1 MTTTWSKAKGNW
13 QDVLAGV
20 FLVLF
25 FFLQVNLIFK
35 ESRVFDEHLFIN
47 AGYQFLTKKDFT
59 ADPYNPP
66 LAREI
71 TSFPLLF
78 NINLI
83 NDPFLFWPRLMVVFF
98 SLGLS
103 FLLYK
108 WSSKLW
114 GKKAGLI
121 SLILL
126 LLTPEIL
133 AHSHLVL
140 TDLLTA
146 FFLFLTYFLFDK
158 YFIQK
163 KNPGK
168 KEKVIFFISLGFSLA
183 VRTVNLFLLAPL
195 FIYYFFFLRKE
206 KLLTV
211 KDFALG
217 VVLVITVIWS
227 TYFFTLEPVL
237 GYRTD
242 PNREAFS
249 FIKAHPGLSFLLEK
263 PIPLG
268 SYISTYKSNYI
279 FLKTDKLPKYAA
291 FMGKEIGRGP
301 GYFTL
306 LVFLLKTPIPLL
318 IIFGYPLLKKE
329 KNETEKFLKTTSL
342 LILSEILFLGTD
354 IRIRYFLCLYPL
366 FTILGGRTIVDFNN
380 KTRTK
385 TLLTGL
391 IVWLAIS
398 TFSSYPHFL
407 TYFNEIV
414 GKENGYKI
422 VVDSNLDWGQGLP
435 SLKKYLENNNIKD
448 YQLAYFGSANPE
460 DYGLSYER
468 IKDFNPQET
477 KEIKELDLSR
487 PIVISASCW
496 YFCGYYK
503 NEELKTKTPKVIE
516 GQYLLFN

>member
-71 TSFPLLF
+71 TSLPLLLNF
-78 NINLI
+78 NLI

-133 AHSHLVL
+133 AHSHLAL

-301 GYFTL
+301 GYLTL
-306 LVFLLKTPIPLL
+306 LVLLLKTPIPLL
-318 IIFGYPLLKKE
+318 IFFIYPLFRKE
-329 KNETEKFLKTTSL
+329 KNETEKFLKITSL
-342 LILSEILFLGTD
+342 LILSEILF
-354 IRIRYFLCLYPL
+354 
-366 FTILGGRTIVDFNN
+366 
-380 KTRTK
+380 
-385 TLLTGL
+385 
-391 IVWLAIS
+391 
-398 TFSSYPHFL
+398 
-407 TYFNEIV
+407 
-414 GKENGYKI
+414 
-422 VVDSNLDWGQGLP
+422 
-435 SLKKYLENNNIKD
+435 
-448 YQLAYFGSANPE
+448 
-460 DYGLSYER
+460 
-468 IKDFNPQET
+468 
-477 KEIKELDLSR
+477 
-487 PIVISASCW
+487 
-496 YFCGYYK
+496 
-503 NEELKTKTPKVIE
+503 
-516 GQYLLFN
+516 